1 MRSKLYPEGSISPFL
16 NPSIDFATFIHDTR
30 KEMILIGLNLTTF
43 LGSAYREQINA
54 QLLNGRTITVAIME
68 PTPANLAAATNRS
81 EVAAG
86 RTDYYRKNIELSIE
100 SLREFVERAK
110 KAGGSGRVRLL
121 LLPFA
126 PTFSLKAFDPSD
138 PGGRIVVEMYPHRTP
153 DAPPMFI
160 LRPAEDRHW
169 YAFFHHQLEIMVK
182 NGRERPLE

>member
-1 MRSKLYPEGSISPFL
+1 MLEPYIKALVVLVALVAVAIFSQRFAQLEKIRSSVADIEDTLRSKLYPEGSISPFL

-68 PTPANLAAATNRS
+68 PTPANLASATNRS

-86 RTDYYRKNIELSIE
+86 RTDYYRKNMELSIE

-110 KAGGSGRVRLL
+110 KAGGSGREL
-121 LLPFA
+121 
-126 PTFSLKAFDPSD
+126 
-138 PGGRIVVEMYPHRTP
+138 
-153 DAPPMFI
+153 
-160 LRPAEDRHW
+160 
-169 YAFFHHQLEIMVK
+169 
-182 NGRERPLE
+182 

>member
-1 MRSKLYPEGSISPFL
+1 M
-16 NPSIDFATFIHDTR
+16 
-30 KEMILIGLNLTTF
+30 
-43 LGSAYREQINA
+43 
-54 QLLNGRTITVAIME
+54 
-68 PTPANLAAATNRS
+68 
-81 EVAAG
+81 
-86 RTDYYRKNIELSIE
+86 
-100 SLREFVERAK
+100 
-110 KAGGSGRVRLL
+110 RLL

-182 NGRERPLE
+182 NGRERPLGIAPASAARPPNGLSAPFPL

>member
-1 MRSKLYPEGSISPFL
+1 MVAIFSQRFAQLEKIRSSVADIEDTLRSKLYPEGSISPFL

-86 RTDYYRKNIELSIE
+86 RTDYYRKNIELSIQSLPRVTRE
-100 SLREFVERAK
+100 SEEGRRQRPGEAPSPSLRAYVQPEGV
-110 KAGGSGRVRLL
+110 
-121 LLPFA
+121 
-126 PTFSLKAFDPSD
+126 
-138 PGGRIVVEMYPHRTP
+138 
-153 DAPPMFI
+153 
-160 LRPAEDRHW
+160 
-169 YAFFHHQLEIMVK
+169 
-182 NGRERPLE
+182 